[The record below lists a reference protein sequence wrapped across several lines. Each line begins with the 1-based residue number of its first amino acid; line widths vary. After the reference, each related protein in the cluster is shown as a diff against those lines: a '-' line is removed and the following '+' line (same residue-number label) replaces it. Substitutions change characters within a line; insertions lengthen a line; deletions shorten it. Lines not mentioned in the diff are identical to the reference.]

1 MGNAVEIRGLCK
13 RMGDFAIDGLDL
25 EIPEGYVV
33 GLIGENGA
41 GKTTLIKCLT
51 GAAIADSGDIR
62 ILGSPLGEADKTRIG
77 VVFDECK
84 FMQNFDGDHLSKLMS
99 MLFGRWDAEGFRRLM
114 TGYGIPMEKRIKDY
128 SRGMRMKVQVAVALA
143 HSPDLLLLDEP
154 TAGMDPAARDEF
166 LDSIRE
172 YMADERHTTV
182 ISSHITSDLEKV
194 ADYIV
199 FLHGGRIVLNGPKD
213 DILESY
219 GIAKGSEAAI
229 SKLDRDDVVSIR
241 RDDYSVSALVRD
253 RNGVREAFPELV
265 VDPASLD
272 DILVM
277 TVRGVRP

>member
-1 MGNAVEIRGLCK
+1 MGNAVEIRSLTK
-13 RMGDFAIDGLDL
+13 RLGDFEMDGLDL

-51 GAAIADSGDIR
+51 GAAIADFGDIR
-62 ILGSPLGEADKTRIG
+62 ILGAPLEEADKTRIG

-84 FMQNFDGDHLSKLMS
+84 FMQNFDGDHLSRLMS
-99 MLFGRWDAEGFRRLM
+99 MIFERWDDEEFRYLM
-114 TGYGIPMEKRIKDY
+114 SGYGIAMDKKIKDY

-143 HSPDLLLLDEP
+143 HAPDLLLLDEP

-172 YMADERHTTV
+172 YMTDESHTTV

-229 SKLDRDDVVSIR
+229 AKLDREDVVSVR

-253 RNGVREAFPELV
+253 RDGVREAFPELV

>member
-1 MGNAVEIRGLCK
+1 MGNAVEIRGLTK
-13 RMGDFAIDGLDL
+13 RLGDFEMDGLDL

-62 ILGSPLGEADKTRIG
+62 ILGAPLEEADKTHIG

-99 MLFGRWDAEGFRRLM
+99 MIFERWDDEEFRYLM
-114 TGYGIPMEKRIKDY
+114 SGYGIAMDKKIKDY

-143 HSPDLLLLDEP
+143 HAPDLLLLDEP

-172 YMADERHTTV
+172 YMTDESHTTV
-182 ISSHITSDLEKV
+182 ISSHITTDLEKV

-213 DILESY
+213 DIMESY

-229 SKLDRDDVVSIR
+229 AKLDREDVVSIR

-253 RNGVREAFPELV
+253 RDGVREAFPELV